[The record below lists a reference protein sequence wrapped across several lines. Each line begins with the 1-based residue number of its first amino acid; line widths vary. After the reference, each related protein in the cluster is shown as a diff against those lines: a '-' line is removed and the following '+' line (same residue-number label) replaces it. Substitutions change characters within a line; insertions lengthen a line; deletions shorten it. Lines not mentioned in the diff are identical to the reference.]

1 MLWHVQLVLFFGM
14 QFFTILLQA
23 EMDHFVD
30 DGTLDDNVES
40 YLSHEDADPK
50 VNPFAGVSKGT
61 IIMIILVCEDG
72 KI

>member
-1 MLWHVQLVLFFGM
+1 
-14 QFFTILLQA
+14 
-23 EMDHFVD
+23 MDHFVD

-50 VNPFAGVSKGT
+50 VNPCADVSKGT
-61 IIMIILVCEDG
+61 LTVIILVCEYG